1 MDQLL
6 TTFGIEWRLLLL
18 QMLNIGIVLVA
29 LRYFLYKPVFAM
41 LAKRQAL
48 VAKGVQDAKDAEEL
62 LKGADATA
70 DAQIQKANEDAGKM
84 VAHAREVATAEKA
97 RLLKESEERAASIA
111 SDAEARAKE
120 TLERARKES
129 EKEVA
134 RLAVLAAEKIMSHK
148 V

>member
-1 MDQLL
+1 MHQLL
-6 TTFGIEWRLLLL
+6 ETFGIEWRLLLL
-18 QMLNIGIVLVA
+18 QALNFGIVLLA
-29 LRYFLYKPVFAM
+29 LRHFLYKPVFAM
-41 LAKRQAL
+41 LAKRQEL

-62 LKGADATA
+62 LKGADAVVE
-70 DAQIQKANEDAGKM
+70 AQIQKANEEAGQL
-84 VAHAREVATAEKA
+84 VSRAREVATAEKT
-97 RLLKESEERAASIA
+97 RLIKESEERAAAIA

-134 RLAVLAAEKIMSHK
+134 RLAVLAAEKIMHQK